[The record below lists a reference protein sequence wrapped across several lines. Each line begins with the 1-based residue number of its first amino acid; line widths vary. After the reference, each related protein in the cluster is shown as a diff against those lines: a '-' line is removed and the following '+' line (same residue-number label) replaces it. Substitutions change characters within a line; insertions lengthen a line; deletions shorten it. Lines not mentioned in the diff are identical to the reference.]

1 MPTSPMT
8 YRPLAARMHGM
19 MLIEA
24 LVAILIFSIG
34 VISLVGLQARAI
46 AQTTDAKYRADA
58 AFLAN
63 QIIGEV
69 WAKRPSM
76 ATFAYTGTGTSSNTS
91 ITDWL
96 TAIHSNLPGVVC
108 SGSPLACTTNGPS
121 VEVAANQVTVTVRW
135 QAPGSTNVSRHVV
148 IAHVYGN

>member
-1 MPTSPMT
+1 MSDSQMKLP
-8 YRPLAARMHGM
+8 RGM
-19 MLIEA
+19 RGVMLIEA

-34 VISLVGLQARAI
+34 VIALVGLQARAI

-76 ATFAYTGTGTSSNTS
+76 STFAYGGTGSSSNTS
-91 ITDWL
+91 VSSWL
-96 TAIHSNLPGVVC
+96 GSVQTTLPGVTC
-108 SGSPLACTTNGPS
+108 SGSPLACTTNAPTI
-121 VEVAANQVTVTVRW
+121 EVATNQLTVTVRW
-135 QAPGSTNVSRHVV
+135 QAPGATNVSRHVV